1 MTKYSSDSNGEN
13 YQIEILKRLWNGISA
28 GVNVAFEG
36 EITAI
41 TPPTISVQ
49 PKALT
54 AKGNKKQAIVEH
66 VMVLVPAT
74 GGKVKLK
81 VGDRVACG
89 VFDHDISHYSSKGF
103 YRQLIK
109 TPHQV
114 SNAFFIGRVAD
125 RGDFDGE

>member
-13 YQIEILKRLWNGISA
+13 YQVEIMKLFQDGIMANIS
-28 GVNVAFEG
+28 VAFEG
-36 EITAI
+36 EIAAI

-54 AKGNKKQAIVEH
+54 AKGNKKQALVEH
-66 VMVLVPAT
+66 VMVLVPNT
-74 GGKVKLK
+74 GGKIKLK

-89 VFDHDISHYSSKGF
+89 VFDHDISHYSSKGY
-103 YRQLIK
+103 YRQLMK

-114 SNAFFIGRVAD
+114 SNAFCVGRVAD